1 MQSSSSTLTP
11 VKRKISSHSGQDSTS
26 KHPRSETRSQ
36 EPVVRTD
43 DDDDFLFEGNVSK
56 E

>member
-26 KHPRSETRSQ
+26 KHARSDQ
-36 EPVVRTD
+36 DPVVQTD
-43 DDDDFLFEGNVSK
+43 DEDDFLFEGN